1 MVTNTPL
8 NRALLSALLL
18 GRPVPNDQQRLS
30 DAVMNAA
37 LEGSHV
43 LTGEERRALQGSPLT
58 LRRFR
63 HLSLA
68 RRKAHTRP
76 TTATNDATWDCSL
89 GLLLAADSG
98 HDLNLLVTEDRCWS
112 LHFVDAGLGRWSVV
126 LALDPD
132 APFAAPLIESGRAV
146 VVRDGNGQAIACGPL
161 DVDGELEANWP
172 FAEPPAR
179 HLPACGGGF
188 SVEPMVDRV

>member
-1 MVTNTPL
+1 MVTKTPL
-8 NRALLSALLL
+8 DRAFLSALLL
-18 GRPVPNDQQRLS
+18 RRPVPNDRLRLS
-30 DAVMNAA
+30 DAVLNAA

-63 HLSLA
+63 DLSLA
-68 RRKAHTRP
+68 HRTANPRP
-76 TTATNDATWDCSL
+76 AAAANAATWDCSL

-98 HDLNLLVTEDRCWS
+98 QDLNLLVTEDRCWS
-112 LHFVDAGLGRWSVV
+112 LHFVDAGSGRWSVV

-132 APFAAPLIESGRAV
+132 APFAAPLIKSGHAV
-146 VVRDGNGQAIACGPL
+146 ILRDGNGQTISCGPL

-172 FAEPPAR
+172 FEDPPAR

-188 SVEPMVDRV
+188 SVEPMVD